1 MIGFIISITVLLF
14 NFQQDSSSFYAIYKI
29 YCKKY
34 YTCMNNNNAN
44 LSTKMLFSVRMST
57 LYWKRFFDIFH
68 FCFFLASFWTCLT
81 RMSLRSST
89 RQEHT
94 YSNFRVEKIY
104 IRRWTR
110 ERVHECLR
118 NVIPCV
124 LYFLHLTLCPR
135 SSCENN
141 SSHLVI
147 YLFT

>member
-1 MIGFIISITVLLF
+1 MQYTKYIAKNITRVWTTIMQTCPQKCSSLF
-14 NFQQDSSSFYAIYKI
+14 ACLRYTENDSSIF
-29 YCKKY
+29 
-34 YTCMNNNNAN
+34 
-44 LSTKMLFSVRMST
+44 STFV
-57 LYWKRFFDIFH
+57 
-68 FCFFLASFWTCLT
+68 FFLASFWTCLT